1 MIWVELARFSG
12 PRMRDQHPTDA
23 QTARLINLRQVVRQ
37 TCGDFALVGSRL
49 TTSAALRAMAATSAG
64 VPRARKAPITE
75 PTCAA
80 GVGIY
85 YTVNSTSIFMRGSA
99 SPATIMVEAGLISP
113 R

>member
-1 MIWVELARFSG
+1 
-12 PRMRDQHPTDA
+12 MRDQHPTDA

-64 VPRARKAPITE
+64 VPRAGKAPITE

-85 YTVNSTSIFMRGSA
+85 YTAQDERTCRRRAVTSTSIFMRGSA
-99 SPATIMVEAGLISP
+99 SPATTWLKPV
-113 R
+113 